1 MSWFEENCHPW
12 LSPLCIQVLLLQ
24 SKYPRSSSCY
34 TVLLSSASFF
44 VFLSS
49 VLVCQCPYSVLFGC
63 RLFKQPSIHRTVLS
77 HTHRI
82 LSKLWVFIRNVYPAV
97 AQSVLAHSC
106 WDFASLLPGQL
117 CAPNFLFSALLR
129 KSTLEVEI
137 VWAPELQHFSAFK
150 FNRVCLGLFKT
161 PNVELYPSLCPWNSL
176 WTASLS
182 PNSKLKL
189 QGITVFDKNNLG
201 LSVY

>member
-1 MSWFEENCHPW
+1 MTFSDW
-12 LSPLCIQVLLLQ
+12 LFLLTKI
-24 SKYPRSSSCY
+24 SIGK
-34 TVLLSSASFF
+34 FF
-44 VFLSS
+44 QFNS
-49 VLVCQCPYSVLFGC
+49 QFLFGC
-63 RLFKQPSIHRTVLS
+63 RLFKQLSIHWTVLS
-77 HTHRI
+77 HTHKV

-106 WDFASLLPGQL
+106 WDFALLLAGQL
-117 CAPNFLFSALLR
+117 CTPNFLFSAFLR
-129 KSTLEVEI
+129 KSTLEIEI
-137 VWAPELQHFSAFK
+137 VWAPELEHFSAFK
-150 FNRVCLGLFKT
+150 FNMVYLGLFKT

-201 LSVY
+201 FSVY